1 MTWVS
6 RFGEV
11 ARNLALVFLQVG
23 KLVTEATETLAMHLD
38 AVCDDLIAKLQPG
51 ADPKA

>member
-1 MTWVS
+1 ME
-6 RFGEV
+6 R
-11 ARNLALVFLQVG
+11 RDFLRTG
-23 KLVTEATETLAMHLD
+23 LVTEATETLAMHLD